1 MNMEEEFMGLLIRW
15 VLGFK
20 NGKNCPRIYKELFKE
35 LYPVELH
42 LLRNKI
48 CPFCGRKFKKKS
60 GLAKHILGNY
70 RDGCKIKFDAM
81 LHNLFQIYRIY
92 LKYIQYDYVNGHPV
106 YRIRHPNGYNIICYT
121 VRNAVAIFVNEIL
134 KTIGF

>member
-1 MNMEEEFMGLLIRW
+1 MNTEEEFMGVLIKW

-20 NGKNCPRIYKELFKE
+20 NGKTCPKVYKVLFEE
-35 LYPVELH
+35 LYPMELH

-70 RDGCKIKFDAM
+70 RSGCKIKFDAM
-81 LHNLFQIYRIY
+81 LHNLFQIYKIY
-92 LKYIQYDYVNGHPV
+92 LKFVQKNYVNGHPV
-106 YRIRHPNGYNIICYT
+106 YRIKHPSGYNVVCYSIK
-121 VRNAVAIFVNEIL
+121 NAIRIFVNEIL
-134 KTIGF
+134 KTTVF